1 MLALSTLLSIE
12 AEPLKFYFR
21 LFVYLTAIVTFF
33 ACSSDDKTQTGV
45 ASQVQTE
52 QTNELAT
59 KNPAAEKLN
68 AYDAVKSLPRVVQ
81 GYKSIYRHWPR
92 SIRDFDNGDYFFD
105 SDYMAESINNGFIVY
120 LALTENDPGFELWS
134 LPERSEYGYQ
144 LAENGRNLAKSNKAQ
159 LLAEIERDYRIEAQ
173 KGALIFLL
181 PNRTA
186 D

>member
-1 MLALSTLLSIE
+1 MKS
-12 AEPLKFYFR
+12 YFR
-21 LFVYLTAIVTFF
+21 LFISITAIATLF
-33 ACSSDDKTQTGV
+33 ACSNNEKTQPEV
-45 ASQVQTE
+45 DSQAQTE
-52 QTNELAT
+52 QTSIRLQQ
-59 KNPAAEKLN
+59 KSRDEKLH
-68 AYDAVKSLPRVVQ
+68 AYDAMKSLPRVVQ
-81 GYKSIYRHWPR
+81 GYKSVYRHWPQ

-105 SDYMAESINNGFIVY
+105 SDYMAESINKGFIVY
-120 LALTENDPGFELWS
+120 LALTANDPGYKLWS

-159 LLAEIERDYRIEAQ
+159 LLAEIERDYHIEAQ